1 MTKKIECFLD
11 EEGQYLAGKST
22 ILIKNND
29 INLLRFVLALLNSK
43 LLTFIYKNNFKS
55 LALSGGYMR
64 LGAPQIK
71 ELPILFDKEKS
82 LKISKETYKMIE
94 LNKKF
99 QKLDSFIDEDEY
111 KETKRKI
118 EKINKEINEMVYSL
132 YDLTQEQV
140 KLVEKP

>member
-1 MTKKIECFLD
+1 
-11 EEGQYLAGKST
+11 
-22 ILIKNND
+22 
-29 INLLRFVLALLNSK
+29 
-43 LLTFIYKNNFKS
+43 
-55 LALSGGYMR
+55 
-64 LGAPQIK
+64 
-71 ELPILFDKEKS
+71 
-82 LKISKETYKMIE
+82 MIE